1 MKTFWK
7 FTVPAARCLS
17 LLQPQQRSPLR
28 LLLGVLCIGL
38 VLLGA
43 MLSTTHTHAQGSAL
57 HGDCSL
63 CVVAHSGVQISV
75 VVAQLPVTQVFV
87 TVDFAFPSDAPAKEL
102 PRSALFTRPPPADA
116 HLS

>member
-1 MKTFWK
+1 MLRHQTPK
-7 FTVPAARCLS
+7 S
-17 LLQPQQRSPLR
+17 RSSLR

-43 MLSTTHTHAQGSAL
+43 ILSTTHTHAQGSAL
-57 HGDCSL
+57 HADCSL
-63 CVVAHSGVQISV
+63 CVVAHSGVQISEV
-75 VVAQLPVTQVFV
+75 FLPLPVPQVFA
-87 TVDFAFPSDAPAKEL
+87 TVDFPFPPDGPAKEL

>member
-1 MKTFWK
+1 MLRHQTPKT
-7 FTVPAARCLS
+7 
-17 LLQPQQRSPLR
+17 RSPWR

-43 MLSTTHTHAQGSAL
+43 IASTVHTHAQGSAL
-57 HGDCSL
+57 HADCTL
-63 CVVAHSGVQISV
+63 CVVAHSGVQISA

-102 PRSALFTRPPPADA
+102 PRSALFTRPPPANS